1 MLLQFLQIVEEN
13 DTILK
18 AIAQFPAVTFRIFPR
33 LLPRGVWPGLM
44 PHSHVAEP
52 CLLAQQS
59 KVPSSGPAQG
69 RALLAARKV
78 HA

>member
-33 LLPRGVWPGLM
+33 LLPRGVRPGLM